1 MSANRLA
8 SLARWAHRGAWAAV
22 VLALLL
28 PLAAFLADRAWG
40 QEVRILSA
48 HEPSVVELNRAL
60 WSPGD
65 PVAEI
70 YGNPMSAA
78 TRVLLTSHST
88 VLHPQEDSSLSLLP
102 VASGGERP
110 LQVQTLWWAVRLG
123 EIGAG
128 AAMVVL
134 LALAHFLLRRQRAA
148 VPAHSA

>member
-1 MSANRLA
+1 MPATRLA

-22 VLALLL
+22 VIALLL
-28 PLAAFLADRAWG
+28 PLAAFLADRGWG

-60 WSPGD
+60 WTPGD

-70 YGNPMSAA
+70 YGNPMSTS

-88 VLHPQEDSSLSLLP
+88 VLHPQEDPSLALLP
-102 VASGGERP
+102 VAAGGERP

-123 EIGAG
+123 AIGAG
-128 AAMVVL
+128 AATVVL
-134 LALAHFLLRRQRAA
+134 LALAYFLRRRQRAT
-148 VPAHSA
+148 VPAPSA